1 MIAGPLGWI
10 GERARWVLLIGCLV
24 AVFLPALSALLRPLL
39 PALIALVL
47 GLSVARMELRA
58 FMRGFASPRL
68 VMLLVILTALLMP
81 VTAGLLAVVLP
92 LVGMPDSFTAA
103 AILFALAPP
112 ISSAAGLCFI
122 LGFDARRA
130 LEVTLVATVL
140 TPLIG
145 PVMIAA
151 LLPGTDAPP
160 AIDLMFS
167 LSRMILGGLAIGIA
181 IRLALG
187 GAAIAA
193 RKTEFDGISAIG
205 MVLFV
210 IPLFDGVGPLV
221 FARPGL
227 ALAVLAFAVLLN
239 FGANIVVAAMSRPAL
254 GGATAG
260 ALGLMWG
267 NRTVAL
273 YLAALP
279 FDPVFALFVALY
291 QFPMYATPLVFGRR

>member
-1 MIAGPLGWI
+1 MIARGLGWI
-10 GERARWVLLIGCLV
+10 GARARWVLLIGCLA
-24 AVFLPALSALLRPLL
+24 AVFLPALSAMLRPAL

-58 FMRGFASPRL
+58 FLRGFASPRR
-68 VMLLVILTALLMP
+68 VILLVILTALLMP
-81 VTAGLLAVVLP
+81 VTAALLAMVLP
-92 LVGMPDSFTAA
+92 LIGLPDSFTAA
-103 AILFALAPP
+103 AVLFALAPP

-130 LEVTLVATVL
+130 LELTLVATVL

-160 AIDLMFS
+160 AVALMFS
-167 LSRMILGGLAIGIA
+167 LGRMILGGLAIGIA
-181 IRLALG
+181 IRLVLG

-193 RKTEFDGISAIG
+193 RKSEFDGLSALG

-210 IPLFDGVGPLV
+210 IPLFDGIAPLV
-221 FARPGL
+221 LARPGL

-239 FGANIVVAAMSRPAL
+239 FGANIAVAAASRPAS